1 MTDEHELLKNA
12 PLRIGIS
19 TRALFNLEEE
29 HAVFVEHG
37 ARKAEADLAR
47 RRAWHNAIKRAQ
59 ARLAELRKDPDFG
72 IFMSAAIKA
81 GWARRR
87 AALASTQAS
96 GDD

>member
-1 MTDEHELLKNA
+1 MEAKLKA
-12 PLRIGIS
+12 EAATYLKMARE
-19 TRALFNLEEE
+19 AQ
-29 HAVFVEHG
+29 A

-59 ARLAELRKDPDFG
+59 ARLAELRKDPEFG